1 VIDAKSFMEDIE
13 FTMRWREKLTYEAL
27 KRGDWRILMTC
38 ESTPDRVQHMMYQY
52 YDAQHP
58 LHDANASAQKMTFC
72 GKEIALSDAIPASY
86 RELDR
91 IVGKVLDDY
100 VKAGDTLLVCSD
112 HGFQSFRRQ
121 VHLNNWLIE
130 KGYLAIRADATKD
143 ATSTLNSYVDWS
155 RTRAYAVGLGML
167 YVNMRGREGQ
177 GIVEPAAARSLM
189 DEIRR
194 EFMAS
199 TDPQTGERFGH
210 EAYVLS
216 EIHKDGPF
224 QDREADMLL
233 CFNPG
238 YRVSWDT
245 TLGGFRP
252 ATGPAGELI
261 AAESCSDNTKNWS
274 GDHVTVDPSFV
285 AGIFAS
291 NRKIKAPEGGF
302 NLLHIAP
309 TALALVGVPVPKEYD
324 LPPLQF
330 E

>member
-1 VIDAKSFMEDIE
+1 
-13 FTMRWREKLTYEAL
+13 
-27 KRGDWRILMTC
+27 
-38 ESTPDRVQHMMYQY
+38 
-52 YDAQHP
+52 
-58 LHDANASAQKMTFC
+58 
-72 GKEIALSDAIPASY
+72 
-86 RELDR
+86 
-91 IVGKVLDDY
+91 
-100 VKAGDTLLVCSD
+100 
-112 HGFQSFRRQ
+112 
-121 VHLNNWLIE
+121 
-130 KGYLAIRADATKD
+130 
-143 ATSTLNSYVDWS
+143 
-155 RTRAYAVGLGML
+155 ML

-177 GIVEPAAARSLM
+177 GVVEPAAARALM

-199 TDPQTGERFGH
+199 TDPKTGEHFGH

-216 EIHKDGPF
+216 DIHKNGPF

-245 TLGGFRP
+245 TLGGFEP
-252 ATGPAGELI
+252 ATGPAGQLT
-261 AAESCSDNTKNWS
+261 AAESCSDNNKNWS

-291 NRKIKAPEGGF
+291 NRKVKVPEGGF